1 MGTYI
6 FREYDEERVIIRD
19 VCDTIELYTPI
30 HLQKYH
36 LIMINEGELKIDV
49 NHRKFTLTPQS
60 SIHLNVGD
68 LVRSIKASKGIK
80 GYHITFSAGFQNEM
94 RSARKSPINIQL
106 KKDFPFQEFSTEE
119 YDFLKVSVDIL
130 KKYILNTS
138 HNYHALVIKNE
149 VLNLLLNISDKRR
162 RDHGKNME
170 NETHGEIIMKRF
182 KSLLEGHS
190 HRQHSVTWYADALMI
205 TPDYLSKL
213 IREKEGRSARS
224 MINESIINNA
234 KVLMKQPELS
244 LKEISERLNFPDQ
257 SSFGRFFKTNTG
269 HSPKEFRRYLYGQEV
284 S

>member
-1 MGTYI
+1 
-6 FREYDEERVIIRD
+6 
-19 VCDTIELYTPI
+19 
-30 HLQKYH
+30 
-36 LIMINEGELKIDV
+36 
-49 NHRKFTLTPQS
+49 
-60 SIHLNVGD
+60 
-68 LVRSIKASKGIK
+68 
-80 GYHITFSAGFQNEM
+80 
-94 RSARKSPINIQL
+94 
-106 KKDFPFQEFSTEE
+106 
-119 YDFLKVSVDIL
+119 
-130 KKYILNTS
+130 
-138 HNYHALVIKNE
+138 
-149 VLNLLLNISDKRR
+149 
-162 RDHGKNME
+162 ME
-170 NETHGEIIMKRF
+170 NATHGEIIMKRF

-269 HSPKEFRRYLYGQEV
+269 HSPKEFRIHLYGQEE

>member
-49 NHRKFTLTPQS
+49 NHRKFTLTRQS

-94 RSARKSPINIQL
+94 RSARKSPINMQL
-106 KKDFPFQEFSTEE
+106 KKDFPFQ
-119 YDFLKVSVDIL
+119 D
-130 KKYILNTS
+130 TS

-170 NETHGEIIMKRF
+170 NATHGEILMKRF

-269 HSPKEFRRYLYGQEV
+269 HSPKEFRIHLYGQEE